1 MTACGINLGDHG
13 DVRAHLLCLLSGSH
27 TGKTAANNND
37 LVLAH
42 TPALASNSIPEC
54 ECECSMAKETPLNR
68 CLSPSPALLPPPAT
82 RYH

>member
-13 DVRAHLLCLLSGSH
+13 DVCAHLLRFLRGPH
-27 TGKTAANNND
+27 TGKTAANDND

-54 ECECSMAKETPLNR
+54 ECECSMAKERHSTAVCHPR
-68 CLSPSPALLPPPAT
+68 LPFSRLPAT